1 MVKKSASRANDLM
14 FSYVAT
20 INRLVDK
27 NGSHDGWGS
36 EQLLKFAN
44 RTQKAYQ
51 YQTDGHNINE
61 DLYKI
66 YHQNKGKESVRIGE
80 HDVPMSRIETLCPV
94 LEKNIDLKRHTD
106 LTSVTL
112 DDIIAVYNSIDDS
125 VSDIGYETEEISSGA
140 VRTERK
146 IKDHPEDL
154 AWLGR
159 YVDVDGMVTA
169 DDLDYSLVGTIVD
182 VQGIHQDRRLG
193 DSKLALAVE
202 TEGQTI
208 LVNVRG
214 EMHRN
219 YGYITDSRVKQLKE
233 SLPKKDID
241 VTSDWELKQWF
252 DEAGVEKSAYMKAK
266 ERAMQKLKQAQQDAD
281 AIVDDKGLS
290 QGSGKSNPED
300 NVEF

>member
-1 MVKKSASRANDLM
+1 MGRKSASRANDLM
-14 FSYVAT
+14 FSYIDV
-20 INRLVDK
+20 ISRLVDK
-27 NGSHDGWGS
+27 NGSHDSWGS

-44 RTQKAYQ
+44 RTQKAYE
-51 YQTDGHNINE
+51 YQTAGHNINE
-61 DLYKI
+61 DLYKL
-66 YHQNKGKESVRIGE
+66 YHQNKGKESVKIGE
-80 HDVPMSRIETLCPV
+80 YDVPMSRMEV
-94 LEKNIDLKRHTD
+94 LRPIFEKNIDLKRHTD

-112 DDIIAVYNSIDDS
+112 EDIIAVYNNIDDS
-125 VSDIGYETEEISSGA
+125 VSDVGYDAEEASGNT

-154 AWLGR
+154 EWLGR
-159 YVDVDGMVTA
+159 YVDADGMVTA

-214 EMHRN
+214 AMHRN
-219 YGYITDSRVKQLKE
+219 YGYITDSRVERLKE

-266 ERAMQKLKQAQQDAD
+266 ERAMQKLKQAQQNAD

-290 QGSGKSNPED
+290 SGNVGLDPDAYVKS
-300 NVEF
+300 

>member
-112 DDIIAVYNSIDDS
+112 DDIIAVYNSIDDM
-125 VSDIGYETEEISSGA
+125 
-140 VRTERK
+140 
-146 IKDHPEDL
+146 

-214 EMHRN
+214 AMHRN